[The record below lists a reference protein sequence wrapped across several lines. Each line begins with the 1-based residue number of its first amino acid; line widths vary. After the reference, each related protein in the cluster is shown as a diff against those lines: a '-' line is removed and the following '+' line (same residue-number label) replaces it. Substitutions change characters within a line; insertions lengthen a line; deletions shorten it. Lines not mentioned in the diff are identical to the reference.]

1 MGSGD
6 ARYKHSRVAFFII
19 HSFQQRG
26 AMKLLD
32 RFDASRPRMSLPMR
46 QVRPSGNTTVIPISS
61 RRERLKFSDFSF
73 TRTPSGQ
80 CSAEVSLEWD
90 NVIYTGRAGGQSSPL
105 GDFRVAAEAALRALD
120 DFAKG
125 EMHFELLGVKHVRAF
140 DSDLLIVSI
149 GLRQAGEVT
158 RLVGCYMAETD
169 TRRGAAMAVLN
180 ATNRVLGNYIA
191 TK

>member
-1 MGSGD
+1 
-6 ARYKHSRVAFFII
+6 
-19 HSFQQRG
+19 
-26 AMKLLD
+26 
-32 RFDASRPRMSLPMR
+32 MR
-46 QVRPSGNTTVIPISS
+46 QVRPTANVTVIPISS

-80 CSAEVSLEWD
+80 CSAEVALEWD

-125 EMHFELLGVKHVRAF
+125 DMHFELLGVKHVRAF

-149 GLRQAGEVT
+149 GLRQGNEIT

-180 ATNRVLGNYIA
+180 ATNRLLGNYIT